1 MSQNNNTAGTEEM
14 SATEMFESEGSKPF
28 SVKVTIIQKSGDGD
42 TKNYR
47 NLLAQ
52 HTVKSWSTWAAA
64 AGLIPVPVF
73 DLAAIGG
80 LQVKMIYEL
89 CKVYD
94 VPYKK
99 ETVKSLVGGLAG
111 STLTVMASGYMS
123 TRLFRFIPYAGP
135 VLSTVI
141 QPGLAFA
148 STYAL
153 GQIFLRQFE
162 SGQSLTALTSESVNT
177 AYHQQLAKSKSLFKK
192 KQKEDVIDVL
202 DPAINPVQ
210 TS

>member
-1 MSQNNNTAGTEEM
+1 MGQTHNTAGTQEM
-14 SATEMFESEGSKPF
+14 SATEMFENEGSKPF
-28 SVKVTIIQKSGDGD
+28 SVKVTIIQKSGDGSAR
-42 TKNYR
+42 NYR
-47 NLLAQ
+47 QLLAQ

-73 DLAAIGG
+73 DLAAIGV

-99 ETVKSLVGGLAG
+99 EMVQSLVGGLAG
-111 STLTVMASGYMS
+111 STLTIVASGYLS
-123 TRLFRFIPYAGP
+123 ARLFRFIPYAGP
-135 VLSTVI
+135 VLSAVI

-153 GQIFLRQFE
+153 GQIFLRHFE
-162 SGQSLTALTSESVNT
+162 SGQSLTTVTSESVNS
-177 AYHQQLAKSKSLFKK
+177 AYHAQLAKSKSLFKK
-192 KQKEDVIDVL
+192 KKNDDVIDVL
-202 DPAINPVQ
+202 DPAIHPVQ